1 MPAWKRKETNRN
13 QTMSQTIAEKIISS
27 HCRREIYAG
36 ETVVAFIDLADYI
49 SSSGE
54 FPSP

>member
-1 MPAWKRKETNRN
+1 
-13 QTMSQTIAEKIISS
+13 MSQTIAEKIISS